1 MYEDRIK
8 ELLGK
13 VEEEQARCAYLEL
26 ELRGARQKVA
36 SNDNSSKASIP

>member
-8 ELLGK
+8 ELCGK

-26 ELRGARQKVA
+26 ELRGARQEVA
-36 SNDNSSKASIP
+36 NNDNSSKVSIA